1 MSFTLVSKKTIDS
14 LKITLEEYCHD
25 QTGAQHIHVHAD
37 NDENV
42 FLVALRT
49 VPHDSTGV
57 AHILE
62 HTALCG
68 SEKYPVRDPFFMMI
82 RRSLNTFM
90 NAFTS
95 SDWTAYPFASQ
106 NRKDFQN
113 LLEVYLDAVFFSRLD
128 ELDFKQEGHRLEFA
142 EPSNPQSDLEYKGVV
157 YNEMKGAMSSVPSQL
172 WQTLSSYLFND
183 TTYHFN
189 SGGEPEAIPNLT
201 YDQLISFYKEHYH
214 PSNAIFMT
222 FGNIEASEHQN
233 NFEQLALN
241 RFERSDKVIAVA
253 NARRQ
258 YSPKRVEEG
267 YPYDGENPEK
277 ATHVVLGWLLDESIN
292 LERNLELQLISS
304 LLLDNSSSPLL
315 QALETTQLGNSPSP
329 LCGLDDSQKEMSF
342 VAGVEGASRD
352 DAEQIEQLIL
362 DTLREVADNGLEP
375 SVIEASL
382 HQLELQQREVGGD
395 GFPYGLQIVMA
406 ALSGATHRG
415 DPSAMLNLDHALDS
429 LRESVKEPNFIGDVI
444 RRNLLDNPHRVRLSL
459 APDAEL
465 AQRKIDA
472 EKEKLAAIK
481 AELSADETAQ
491 IVELAEALQARQNE
505 TPDASLLPKV
515 GVADVPATLFVPEHT
530 DTNHHGQPLWLYK
543 TGTNGLSYLQMTM
556 SIPALSQRQFTL
568 LNYYTH
574 FVTELGYGEFDY
586 LQTQAEQA
594 AVCGS
599 YSAFASFRSSDQG
612 ADNPFGFVSYSIKAL
627 NNRLQPAAQLMANSL
642 AQISFSE
649 TARIK
654 EVISQI
660 KARKEQSVVGSGHSL
675 AMNASAQGMSKLA
688 AMQYLGNGMGSIQFI
703 KELDAL
709 LADDDALAS
718 FANELGELHQL
729 MMSQPRRFCLI
740 AEPQHLDE
748 MHQTWANLWTT
759 PVGTE
764 DSTRHSPD
772 VAVNASTDQFWVTQA
787 QVNYCASAYP
797 TVSLDH
803 PDAAPLTVLGGIL
816 RNGFLHRAIR
826 EQGGAYG
833 GGATQDSSVG
843 AFKFYSYR
851 DPRLEGTYDDFA
863 ASIDWLLEHDLSFD
877 EIEESILG
885 VIGSMDKPGSPA
897 GEAKGH
903 YFNELFGRDLSQR
916 MQFRER
922 ILATDAEA
930 IKRVCRQYLKEGQ
943 PTRAVVS
950 NEAELAKSGGLG
962 MQVMKL

>member
-1 MSFTLVSKKTIDS
+1 MSFTLVSEKTIDS
-14 LKITLEEYCHD
+14 LNVTLEEYVHD
-25 QTGAQHIHVHAD
+25 KTGAQHIHVQAD
-37 NDENV
+37 NNENV

-49 VPHDSTGV
+49 VPDDSTGV

-142 EPSNPQSDLEYKGVV
+142 EASNPDSDLEYKGVV
-157 YNEMKGAMSSVPSQL
+157 FNEMKGAMSSVPSQL

-183 TTYHFN
+183 TTYHYN
-189 SGGEPEAIPNLT
+189 SGGEPEAIPDLT
-201 YDQLISFYKEHYH
+201 YEQLVAFYKEHYH

-222 FGNIEASEHQN
+222 FGDITAAEHQSQ
-233 NFEQLALN
+233 FESLALN
-241 RFERSDKVIAVA
+241 RFEKSDKIIGVK

-258 YSPKRVEEG
+258 YAPKRVEEA
-267 YPYDGENPEK
+267 YPFDGENADK
-277 ATHVVLGWLLDESIN
+277 ATHVVLGWLLDESID
-292 LERNLELQLISS
+292 LDRNLEMQLISS
-304 LLLDNSSSPLL
+304 LLLDNASSPLL
-315 QALETTQLGNSPSP
+315 QALETTKLANSPSP

-342 VAGVEGASRD
+342 VAGVEGATRD
-352 DAEQIEQLIL
+352 DADAIEKLII
-362 DTLREVADNGLEP
+362 DTLQGVVDNGLDE
-375 SVIEASL
+375 SVVEASL

-415 DPSAMLNLDHALDS
+415 DPSAMLNLDHALES
-429 LRESVKEPNFIGDVI
+429 LREKVKDSGFIGEVI
-444 RRNLLDNPHRVRLSL
+444 KRNLIDNPHRVRLSL
-459 APDAEL
+459 TPDAEL

-472 EKEKLAAIK
+472 EKAKLAQIK
-481 AELSADETAQ
+481 AGLSDDEKAQ
-491 IVELAEALQARQNE
+491 IVDLAAELQARQNE

-515 GVADVPATLFVPEHT
+515 GVADVPPELFVPSSSSSQ
-530 DTNHHGQPLWLYK
+530 HHGQPLAIYDA
-543 TGTNGLSYLQMTM
+543 GTNGLSYLQITH
-556 SIPALSQRQFTL
+556 SLPKLSERQFKV

-586 LQTQAEQA
+586 LQTQAQQA

-599 YSAFASFRSSDQG
+599 YSAFASFRSSKQG
-612 ADNPFGFVSYSIKAL
+612 ADHPFGFVSYSIKAL
-627 NNRLQPAAQLMANSL
+627 NNKLEAAASLMADSL
-642 AQISFSE
+642 ANIRFNE
-649 TARIK
+649 HDRIK

-675 AMNASAQGMSKLA
+675 AMNAASQSMSTLA
-688 AMQYLGNGMGSIQFI
+688 AMQFAGNGLGAIQFI
-703 KELDAL
+703 KELDEAL
-709 LADDDALAS
+709 QDDDKLAD
-718 FANELGELHQL
+718 FANELNDLHVL
-729 MMSQPRRFCLI
+729 LTSQPRNFCLI
-740 AEPQHLDE
+740 AEPQHIDE
-748 MHQTWANLWTT
+748 MHKAWGELWASAASNQAEN
-759 PVGTE
+759 G
-764 DSTRHSPD
+764 SPE
-772 VAVNASTDQFWVTQA
+772 VSPNSAQDQFWVTQA

-797 TVSLDH
+797 TVTLDH
-803 PDAAPLTVLGGIL
+803 ADAAPLTVLGGVL

-833 GGATQDSSVG
+833 GGATQDSAVG

-851 DPRLEGTYDDFA
+851 DPRLEDTFNDFES
-863 ASIDWLLEHDLSFD
+863 SIDWLLQHDLSFD

-885 VIGSMDKPGSPA
+885 VISSMDKPGSPA

-903 YFNELFGRDLSQR
+903 YFNEMFGRDLALR
-916 MQFRER
+916 TQFRER
-922 ILATDAEA
+922 VLATTAND
-930 IKRVCRQYLKEGQ
+930 IKRVCQQYLKDGNA
-943 PTRAVVS
+943 TKAVVS
-950 NEAELAKSGGLG
+950 NEAALASAEALN
-962 MQVMKL
+962 MEAIKL